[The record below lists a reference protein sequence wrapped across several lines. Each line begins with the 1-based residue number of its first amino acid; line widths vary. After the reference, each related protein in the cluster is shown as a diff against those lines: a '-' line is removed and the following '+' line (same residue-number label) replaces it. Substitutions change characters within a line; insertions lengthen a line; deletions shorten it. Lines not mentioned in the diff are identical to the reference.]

1 MLLDLLL
8 GFAADAA
15 VAGAQSRRVP
25 KALRIVLTMLIA
37 LFMLTV
43 GGFMLLCAVMIDGG
57 IAVRLVCGG
66 LAVLCLGYLAFFI
79 RAVWRKIR

>member
-43 GGFMLLCAVMIDGG
+43 GGFMLLCARHCGAAGLWG
-57 IAVRLVCGG
+57 IGCIVFGIFGVFHSRG
-66 LAVLCLGYLAFFI
+66 LA
-79 RAVWRKIR
+79 